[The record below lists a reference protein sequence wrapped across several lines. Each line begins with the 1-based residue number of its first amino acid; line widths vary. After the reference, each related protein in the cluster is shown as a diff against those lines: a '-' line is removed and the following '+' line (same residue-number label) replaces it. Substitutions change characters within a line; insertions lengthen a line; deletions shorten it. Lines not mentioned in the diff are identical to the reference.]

1 PSTFRPE
8 ARKEVG
14 ASVRKVFACTPQFQD
29 CKYSRLFSPP
39 MSPILRRQMEL
50 PMMKAATQ
58 HLAEDAPVAPTDLA
72 LLAVPDKL
80 RARYFAAADAQH
92 QKDFGQFLTPP
103 HVADLMAGMFQSRAR
118 RIRLLDA
125 GAGMA
130 ILSAAFVRRQLMRD
144 TPPAHIEVTAYELD
158 QALITGIEKTFEAC
172 RAACE
177 ARGVEFSATVRN
189 ADFLAEGA
197 EMLRDD
203 FFSVTPQTFDAAIV
217 NPPYGKLST
226 TSAAY
231 RQLRSVNAETTNLYT
246 AFLNLIIGLLKP
258 GGELVAITPRSFC
271 NGPYFKPFR
280 QNLLRQMSFRDI
292 HVFDSRSAAFKH
304 DKVLQENIILHA
316 VKDTKVPRTIRV
328 SQSGGAD
335 GDAVRTRVLPAN
347 EVASPDD
354 PEAFIHIP
362 TSDLHLAAREQVC
375 GLDATLAT
383 LGLTVSTGRVVDFRA
398 REHIRQEPSKSTAPL
413 IYPCHFQG
421 LFVKWPKLPA
431 KKPNAIETNSDTA
444 SLLVPAGVYVLT
456 KRFTSKEERRRVV
469 ACIYAPDRVAPGP
482 VGFENHVNYI
492 HANGRGLDL
501 VTAKGLWGF
510 LNSSALDLYFRQF
523 NGHTQVNATDLRNVR
538 FPTAA
543 QLGGI
548 GGRIGDEP
556 LQQEQI
562 DQIVTEELKA

>member
-1 PSTFRPE
+1 
-8 ARKEVG
+8 
-14 ASVRKVFACTPQFQD
+14 
-29 CKYSRLFSPP
+29 
-39 MSPILRRQMEL
+39 MNPIAQQV
-50 PMMKAATQ
+50 A
-58 HLAEDAPVAPTDLA
+58 HVAPVGQSDLD
-72 LLAVPDKL
+72 LLAVPENL

-92 QKDFGQFLTPP
+92 QKDLGQFLTPP
-103 HVADLMAGMFQSRAR
+103 HVADLMAGMFQYRAR

-125 GAGMA
+125 GAGMG

-158 QALITGIEKTFEAC
+158 EALIAGIEKTYEAC
-172 RAACE
+172 RTACE
-177 ARGVEFSATVRN
+177 AKGVGFCATIRN

-197 EMLRDD
+197 EMLRND
-203 FFSVTPQTFDAAIV
+203 FFSKTPQTFDTAIV

-226 TSAAY
+226 TSAGY
-231 RQLRSVNAETTNLYT
+231 RLLRSVNAETTNLYT
-246 AFLNLIIGLLKP
+246 AFLNLILGLLKP

-280 QNLLRQMSFRDI
+280 QNLLRQMSFRDL
-292 HVFDSRSAAFKH
+292 HVFDSRTAAFKH

-316 VKDTKVPRTIRV
+316 FKDTKAPHTIRV

-335 GDAVRTRVLPAN
+335 GDAVRTRVFPAN
-347 EVASPDD
+347 EIASPDD

-362 TSDLHLAAREQVC
+362 TSERHLAAREQIC
-375 GLDATLAT
+375 ALNATLVT

-398 REHIRQEPSKSTAPL
+398 REHLRKEPGDSTAPL

-421 LFVKWPKLPA
+421 LFVRWPKLPA
-431 KKPNAIETNSDTA
+431 KKPNAIENNTHTE

-492 HANGRGLDL
+492 HANGRGLDMGM
-501 VTAKGLWGF
+501 AKGLWVF

-543 QLGGI
+543 QLCRMGNQI
-548 GGRIGDEP
+548 GT
-556 LQQEQI
+556 EQSLEQKEI
-562 DQIVTEELKA
+562 DRVVSDCVVG

>member
-1 PSTFRPE
+1 MAQMSTMTQTIEHTRDSE
-8 ARKEVG
+8 G
-14 ASVRKVFACTPQFQD
+14 DQSLL
-29 CKYSRLFSPP
+29 S
-39 MSPILRRQMEL
+39 L
-50 PMMKAATQ
+50 P
-58 HLAEDAPVAPTDLA
+58 DD
-72 LLAVPDKL
+72 L
-80 RARYFAAADAQH
+80 RARAFAFADSTH
-92 QKDFGQFLTPP
+92 QKRLGQFLTPP
-103 HVADLMAGMFQSRAR
+103 HVADLMARMFRCRSQG
-118 RIRLLDA
+118 IRLLDA
-125 GAGMA
+125 GAGMG
-130 ILSAAFVRRQLMRD
+130 ILSAAFVRRQLMRN
-144 TPPAHIEVTAYELD
+144 TPPARIEVTAYELD
-158 QALITGIEKTFEAC
+158 EALIAGIEKTFEAC
-172 RAACE
+172 RTVCK

-203 FFSVTPQTFDAAIV
+203 FFSMTLQNFDAAIV

-246 AFLNLIIGLLKP
+246 AFLNLIIGLMKP

-280 QNLLRQMSFRDI
+280 QHLLRQMSFREI

-316 VKDTKVPRTIRV
+316 VKDTKTPRTIRV

-335 GDAVRTRVLPAN
+335 GDAVRTRVLSAN

-362 TSDLHLAAREQVC
+362 TSKRHLAARDQVC

-398 REHIRQEPSKSTAPL
+398 REHLRQEPSKSTAPL

-421 LFVKWPKLPA
+421 LFVRWPKLPA
-431 KKPNAIETNSDTA
+431 KKPNAIESNSDTA

-469 ACIYAPDRVAPGP
+469 GCIYAPDRVAPGP

-492 HANGRGLDL
+492 HANGRGLEMAL
-501 VTAKGLWGF
+501 AKGLWAF
-510 LNSSALDLYFRQF
+510 LNSSPLDMYFRQF

-538 FPTAA
+538 FPTVV
-543 QLGGI
+543 QLCGMGS
-548 GGRIGDEP
+548 RIGDDT

-562 DQIVTEELKA
+562 DEIVTEELQA